1 MKHYLLTL
9 FIIAMS
15 WTLQCNAQQFDPGS
29 GKTVLLIGQTFQQ
42 EYNNY
47 ITGTGLTP
55 AGGSHYGSLYLGAL
69 EQGDDDPNAKFL
81 DYIRTQQDNPYA
93 LVALSIKDNTA
104 AGGYGQMISPDWDF
118 FNSNAVWEAC
128 NDIGN
133 GVWDTQI
140 DALAQTFASRPDVK
154 FYVRIGYEVSLLL
167 FAYNGSAYVNTWLE
181 QQAGAGINVFDNPDG
196 VANMDR
202 QAYINAYN
210 YIAQRI
216 RNTASNVD
224 FVYHPVR
231 GLNDTKWLY
240 PGDENVDWVAF
251 SVFNNDICMEVNGT
265 FNCQGQEID
274 PQLQASIDWSK
285 ARGKKIMIAE
295 SAAQA
300 PAASSPS
307 QFNVYLQKLH
317 NVVVDNDVRVL
328 AYINSDWPSKGWD
341 ANWGDSR
348 VEINA
353 TVLNNWKNTFGAGS
367 RYIHSGSV
375 VTPPTCN
382 DGIQNGNETGI
393 DCGGPCEACDSN
405 GSTCSDGVQNGDET
419 GIDCGGS
426 CTPCDTGTP
435 GDCQGSCPDSH
446 PLFLC
451 GQCYASEAQA
461 QSAGCSEV
469 CDTSNPPPTCT
480 DGIQN
485 GNETGIDCGGACT
498 PCDTGTPGD
507 CQGSCPDS
515 HPLSLCGQCYASVAQ
530 AQSAGC
536 SEVCD
541 NSNPTPTCNDGIQN
555 GDETGIDCGGSCTAC
570 DSSSPTCSDGIQ
582 NGNETGID
590 CGGPCAPCSTSGL
603 QGNLVPG
610 NDKILL
616 SIGQD
621 LKTISDYQS
630 GGVEARGF
638 PQMGGVVSYLAFFSL
653 LSNQFPAYGALG
665 EDPSG
670 NKVTFDINWGAGP
683 LHASNAGDGFA
694 NATLTIGLS
703 IAEGSDPGDT
713 WCAGCI
719 EQIGNGIWD
728 NNIKRLAKF
737 ANDHSDLAIYLR
749 IGFEFDGKWNKG
761 YSNTTHFKNAW
772 KRIVDVMRNEGV
784 TNVAYVWQ
792 SSTSPV
798 DDVLEGFREDIT
810 AWYPGDEYVD
820 WMGLSWF
827 MLPNE
832 TPPVGG
838 NPATQ
843 VSLADELVN
852 FARQRNK
859 PVYLAESTP
868 QGYDLTNLTNC
879 NVSPVWDGTAAAGC
893 QSKSASAIW
902 NEWFQPFFDYIY
914 ANKDVIRQVHYINTN
929 WDDDTQKFG
938 PGSGYAEGYW
948 GRAGVHVNNTIAQ
961 NWAAELNKSVWVH
974 GSATLNSSLLTSA
987 NASRLSGELKKEKS
1001 LQSDIPGGIR
1011 LYPVP
1016 TKNQLIIEGNPDHSP
1031 FNIFD
1036 ITGQTLISG
1045 AGSKIDVSHLQTGL
1059 YFIQLGR
1066 QRFKF
1071 FKE

>member
-9 FIIAMS
+9 FMIAMS
-15 WTLQCNAQQFDPGS
+15 GALCNAQQFDPGS
-29 GKTVLLIGQTFQQ
+29 SKTVLLIGQTFQQ

-47 ITGTGLTP
+47 IGGTALTP

-69 EQGDDDPNAKFL
+69 EQGDDDPNAEFL

-104 AGGYGQMISPDWDF
+104 AGGYGQMISPDWEF

-128 NDIGN
+128 EDIRN
-133 GVWDTQI
+133 GLWDTQI
-140 DALAQTFASRPDVK
+140 DALAQTFASRSDVR

-167 FAYNGSAYVNTWLE
+167 FAYNGSEYVNTWLE
-181 QQAGAGINVFDNPDG
+181 QQAGAGINVFDDPDA

-202 QAYINAYN
+202 QAYISAYN
-210 YIAQRI
+210 HIAQRI

-240 PGDENVDWVAF
+240 PGDQNVDWVAF

-265 FNCQGQEID
+265 FNCEGEAID

-295 SAAQA
+295 SAVQA

-307 QFNVYLQKLH
+307 QFNLYLQKLH
-317 NVVVDNDVRVL
+317 NVVVNNDVRVL

-348 VEINA
+348 VETNS

-375 VTPPTCN
+375 VTPPTCS
-382 DGIQNGNETGI
+382 DGIQNGNET
-393 DCGGPCEACDSN
+393 D
-405 GSTCSDGVQNGDET
+405 
-419 GIDCGGS
+419 IDCGGS
-426 CTPCDTGTP
+426 CDPCDNTNP
-435 GDCQGSCPDSH
+435 VDCQGSCPDSH

-451 GQCYASEAQA
+451 GQCYASESQA
-461 QSAGCSEV
+461 QSAGCSE
-469 CDTSNPPPTCT
+469 
-480 DGIQN
+480 I
-485 GNETGIDCGGACT
+485 
-498 PCDTGTPGD
+498 
-507 CQGSCPDS
+507 
-515 HPLSLCGQCYASVAQ
+515 
-530 AQSAGC
+530 
-536 SEVCD
+536 CD
-541 NSNPTPTCNDGIQN
+541 NSNPQPTCSDGIQN
-555 GDETGIDCGGSCTAC
+555 GDETGIDCGGSCNPCDTSNPGDCQESCPDSHPLFLCGQCFTSATQAQSAGCSEVCDNSNPDPTTCNDGVQNGDETGVDCGGSCAAC
-570 DSSSPTCSDGIQ
+570 DTNEPTCSDGIQ

-590 CGGPCAPCSTSGL
+590 CGGSCTPCSNSGL
-603 QGNLVPG
+603 QGNLIPS

-630 GGVEARGF
+630 GGVDTRGF
-638 PQMGGVVSYLAFFSL
+638 PQMGGVVNYVAFYSL

-670 NKVTFDINWGAGP
+670 NKVAFDIDWGAGP
-683 LHASNAGDGFA
+683 LHASNAGDGFS
-694 NATLTIGLS
+694 NSTLTIGMS

-719 EQIGNGIWD
+719 EQIGNGTWD

-772 KRIVDVMRNEGV
+772 KRIVDVMRTEGV

-798 DDVLEGFREDIT
+798 DDILEGFREDIT
-810 AWYPGDEYVD
+810 DWYPGDDYVD

-827 MLPNE
+827 LLPNE
-832 TPPVGG
+832 IPPVGG

-843 VSLADELVN
+843 ISLADELVN

-868 QGYDLTNLTNC
+868 QGFDLVNLTNC
-879 NVSPVWDGTAAAGC
+879 NVSPIWDGTAAAGC
-893 QSKSASAIW
+893 QSKSATAIW
-902 NEWFQPFFDYIY
+902 NDWFQPFFDYIY
-914 ANKDVIRQVHYINTN
+914 ANKDVIRHVHYINVN

-948 GRAGVHVNNTIAQ
+948 GRAGVHVNNTIAG
-961 NWAAELNKSVWVH
+961 NWATELNKSVWVH
-974 GSATLNSSLLTSA
+974 GSATLNNSILNADNSL
-987 NASRLSGELKKEKS
+987 RLLGGLKKEE
-1001 LQSDIPGGIR
+1001 PGKPGVQNEIR
-1011 LYPVP
+1011 IYPIP
-1016 TKNQLIIEGNPDHSP
+1016 TKNQLIIDGNPDDSP
-1031 FNIFD
+1031 FKIFD
-1036 ITGQTLISG
+1036 ASGQTRISG
-1045 AGSKIDVSHLQTGL
+1045 TGGKIDVSNLRTGL
-1059 YFIQLGR
+1059 YFIQLGK
-1066 QRFKF
+1066 QKFKF
-1071 FKE
+1071 LKE